1 MSYPLIIQGGMG
13 AAISNWNLANAVSRL
28 GQLGVVSGTAL
39 DLTISRRL
47 QMGDP
52 DGDIRRALQHFP
64 VSSIVKKIIDT
75 YFIAGGKAED
85 TPFKNPS
92 MFSVK
97 PARALQE
104 LNIVGN
110 FVEVFLAKEGH
121 DGPVGINYLE
131 KIQMPNLSAIYGAML
146 AGVDYILMGAGIPKE
161 IPGIID
167 RLTHHGEV
175 SIKINAIGATDA
187 LKMFFEPKQ
196 IIQQHL
202 PELKRPKFLPI
213 IASAIL
219 ALTLYKKSTGKVDG
233 FIIESPTAGGHNA
246 PPRGAMKLNEE
257 GEPIYGDKDIVD
269 LEKIRKLGLPFWLAG
284 SYGKPEKLTEALSLG
299 AAGVQ
304 VGTAFAFCE
313 ESGLTPEFRLKVLK
327 KVAEGTA
334 AIRTDPLASPTG
346 FPFKVVELEETNSE
360 EDVYLKRKRICD
372 LGFLREV
379 YIKED
384 GAPGYRCPSEPVDTY
399 VKKGGRLEDAAGRK
413 CLCNSLMANAGYP
426 QVQKDGSEEKPLLTA
441 GDDLVNLGHFLEG
454 GRTTYSAKD
463 VIEYILKEQPDA
475 AGKTASAQRA
485 TMRG

>member
-13 AAISNWNLANAVSRL
+13 AAISAWNLVNAVSRL

-39 DLTISRRL
+39 DLAISRRL
-47 QMGDP
+47 QLGDP
-52 DGDIRRALQHFP
+52 GGNIRRALKHFP
-64 VSSIVKKIIDT
+64 VPSIAQKIIDT
-75 YFIAGGKAED
+75 YFISGGKAEEE
-85 TPFKNPS
+85 PFRNPS
-92 MFSVK
+92 MFSIK
-97 PARALQE
+97 PARALLE
-104 LNIVGN
+104 LNIAGN

-121 DGPVGINYLE
+121 NGPVGINYLE

-167 RLTHHGEV
+167 RLVHHGEV
-175 SIKINAIGATDA
+175 SMKINAAGAVDA
-187 LKMFFEPKQ
+187 LKMVFNPQQ
-196 IIQQHL
+196 IIHQHL
-202 PELKRPKFLPI
+202 PELTRPKFVPI

-219 ALTLYKKSTGKVDG
+219 ALTLHKKSTGKVDG
-233 FIIESPTAGGHNA
+233 FIIEGPTAGGHNA

-269 LEKIRKLGLPFWLAG
+269 LEKVRKLGLPFWLAG
-284 SYGKPEKLTEALSLG
+284 SYGKPEKLAEAISLG
-299 AAGVQ
+299 AVGVQ

-313 ESGLTPEFRLKVLK
+313 ESGLAQEYKQKVLK

-334 AIRTDPLASPTG
+334 TVRTDPLASPTG
-346 FPFKVVELEETNSE
+346 FPFKAVELEDTHSE

-384 GAPGYRCPSEPVDTY
+384 GAPGYRCPSEPVETY
-399 VKKGGRLEDAAGRK
+399 VKKGGRREDTAGRK

-426 QVQKDGSEEKPLLTA
+426 QVQKDGSREKALLTA
-441 GDDLVNLGHFLEG
+441 GDDLVNLGHFLKG
-454 GRTTYSAKD
+454 GRTSYSAKD
-463 VIEYILKEQPDA
+463 VIEYILQEQSDA
-475 AGKTASAQRA
+475 AGKATGVRRA
-485 TMRG
+485 AIRG